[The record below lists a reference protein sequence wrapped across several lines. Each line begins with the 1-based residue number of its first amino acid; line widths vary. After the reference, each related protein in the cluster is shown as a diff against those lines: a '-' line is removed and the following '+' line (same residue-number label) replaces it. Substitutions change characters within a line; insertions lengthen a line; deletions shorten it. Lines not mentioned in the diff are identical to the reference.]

1 MKKGKKIKKKADELP
16 KTQSSSQVVINVKP
30 NLEENTDV
38 LPGYEQEHCEVHQI
52 VNRSV
57 CWNCCHEIEGL
68 NVSQPIKYEQGVFKT
83 VGNFCSYPCIARHI
97 IESNDTSDVV
107 FSRLSTLNMYV
118 NIINKTRGKKVVP
131 SPPRLLLKM
140 FGGTMDISE
149 YRSKEDECLTVMNID
164 PIVCCI
170 DISVKKLSY
179 KKKTTDENK
188 KEFKLYRKS
197 KKSTTNDI
205 YASMNLISE

>member
-1 MKKGKKIKKKADELP
+1 MKKGKKIKKNTDELP

-38 LPGYEQEHCEVHQI
+38 LPGYEQEHCKVYQI

-57 CWNCCHEIEGL
+57 CWNCCHEIDGL

-118 NIINKTRGKKVVP
+118 NMINKTRGKKVDGTP
-131 SPPRLLLKM
+131 S
-140 FGGTMDISE
+140 F
-149 YRSKEDECLTVMNID
+149 
-164 PIVCCI
+164 
-170 DISVKKLSY
+170 
-179 KKKTTDENK
+179 
-188 KEFKLYRKS
+188 
-197 KKSTTNDI
+197 
-205 YASMNLISE
+205 AS